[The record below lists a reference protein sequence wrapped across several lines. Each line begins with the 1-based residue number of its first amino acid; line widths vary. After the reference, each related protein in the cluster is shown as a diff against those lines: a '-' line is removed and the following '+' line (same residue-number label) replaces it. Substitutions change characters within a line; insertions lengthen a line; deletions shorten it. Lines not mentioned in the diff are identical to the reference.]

1 MAFELIVY
9 LHGAPTI
16 WSSHLHSFAI
26 KCGFKLLSFY
36 ILFLLD
42 FVLIVF
48 HCLLNQYCLSGYL
61 SGLSREYISWVE
73 I

>member
-42 FVLIVF
+42 FVLIVSF
-48 HCLLNQYCLSGYL
+48 IVCLTSIVYL
-61 SGLSREYISWVE
+61 AT
-73 I
+73 